1 MQSIASYTTLYCG
14 ALQGVEFWAVN
25 TDAQALEN
33 SLAMNKVQLGS
44 ELTRGLGE
52 AQLLLLMLA
61 PWPSNDIHC
70 ILSSQQ
76 PFCYQLSQSRFGVA
90 GTGGNPELGEQAAQ
104 ESLEA
109 LGASVGN
116 ADMASVVHLLVCL
129 LPEAAH

>member
-1 MQSIASYTTLYCG
+1 MQSIAACTTLYSG

-44 ELTRGLGE
+44 ELTRGLGK
-52 AQLLLLMLA
+52 ANLLMFELA
-61 PWPSNDIHC
+61 PWPSNGIHC
-70 ILSSQQ
+70 ILTSQQ
-76 PFCYQLSQSRFGVA
+76 SFCYQLSHSRFGVA

-116 ADMASVVHLLVCL
+116 ADMVSVVHLLLCL
-129 LPEAAH
+129 LP